1 MPGPQTY
8 AATLDER
15 LYGDKRR
22 YTTHLCRRFV
32 FLPLLSPSPLLQ
44 FRFLVERMRGFLD
57 GFQKEE
63 GKNFGMHIIEKYSG
77 DFWRD
82 LLEIR

>member
-22 YTTHLCRRFV
+22 YTTHRFV
-32 FLPLLSPSPLLQ
+32 FLPLPTLQ
-44 FRFLVERMRGFLD
+44 FRFLWKDLDRMVLEWGRGEFSND
-57 GFQKEE
+57 R
-63 GKNFGMHIIEKYSG
+63 MY
-77 DFWRD
+77 
-82 LLEIR
+82 

>member
-1 MPGPQTY
+1 M
-8 AATLDER
+8 
-15 LYGDKRR
+15 
-22 YTTHLCRRFV
+22 
-32 FLPLLSPSPLLQ
+32 LPLSMNDYMAISDDIRLTCVADSCFFHYSPPPILIS
-44 FRFLVERMRGFLD
+44 RGED
-57 GFQKEE
+57 GRISRSNGFQKEE

>member
-32 FLPLLSPSPLLQ
+32 LLPLLPPSN
-44 FRFLVERMRGFLD
+44 FDFSWRGWKDFSIEWFSK
-57 GFQKEE
+57 GE
-63 GKNFGMHIIEKYSG
+63 NFGI
-77 DFWRD
+77 
-82 LLEIR
+82 LLKNIREIFGEIY